1 MKSKIVLF
9 LILTFTAF
17 NLRTQQ
23 IEFIEEYSQKT
34 NQGSFFNLTLYDK
47 DTENPWKN
55 LFIDKNYDQIS
66 IFLDNLPVN
75 SKNKVFQ
82 EIIFQILT
90 SSKVFPKNRISDEQF
105 SFIFNK
111 IVDKLFIT
119 GRFNEIEFLYS
130 KYPKL
135 SNTSFVLQKMIEGNL
150 LRNRHTEA
158 CKILEKNFDE
168 NLLSLGKIMILC
180 NIINGKFDEAK
191 LGLQLLKE
199 QNNPGDLF
207 FIELAFSLM
216 SEENELDSKGLKK
229 TLNNLKEL
237 NPIIISSLQFA
248 DISPNFEQIEKFSIS
263 GLLSILSNPSVEREL
278 KIYCSEILLK
288 IGRIDAETLSDAYQ
302 LSRFKP
308 SEVESADK
316 IYKTLAP
323 NRARPLLFQAILR
336 DKKPETRFN
345 KIISLIKVSQSDNL
359 IKEISKLVD
368 ISDDLKSYVKSNEEA
383 VILSKLFQSRG
394 LYFDARDVLSK
405 NYKKPES
412 DYRKMAIELSEAM
425 QKSDTDFYRIGD
437 DLDLVKSIE
446 NQGSVS
452 LKKIIMIISLYLD
465 LNQEEIEKLQEISIA
480 KELKLS
486 GDDFKNLL
494 LAQKLSTDKDFFNSI
509 SLMFKIVGDEDF
521 ENLRI
526 IKIYTL
532 LTILKN
538 LGFENEFR
546 SLSERVLL

>member
-1 MKSKIVLF
+1 MKSKIVPFFFIIFIALNSR
-9 LILTFTAF
+9 A
-17 NLRTQQ
+17 QQ
-23 IEFIEEYSQKT
+23 IEFIEDYSQKT
-34 NQGSFFNLTLYDK
+34 NEVKFFNLSLYDK
-47 DTENPWKN
+47 DTENLWN
-55 LFIDKNYDQIS
+55 NIFIDKDYDQIS
-66 IFLDNLPVN
+66 LFLDNLPVN
-75 SKNKVFQ
+75 NKNKVFQ

-90 SSKVFPKNRISDEQF
+90 SSKIFPKNRISDEEF

-119 GRFNEIEFLYS
+119 GRFNEIELLYT

-135 SNTSFVLQKMIEGNL
+135 SNTSFVLQKIIEGNL

-168 NLLSLGKIMILC
+168 NLLNLGKIMIMC
-180 NIINGKFDEAK
+180 NILNSKFDEAK

-199 QNNPGDLF
+199 ENNPGDLF

-216 SEENELDSKGLKK
+216 SEENKLDSKGLKR
-229 TLNNLKEL
+229 TLDNLKEL

-278 KIYCSEILLK
+278 KIYCSEILVK
-288 IGRIDAETLSDAYQ
+288 IGRIDAETLSNAYQ

-308 SEVESADK
+308 SEIERANK

-359 IKEISKLVD
+359 IKEISKLID
-368 ISDDLKSYVKSNEEA
+368 ITDDLKVHVKSNEEA
-383 VILSKLFQSRG
+383 IVLSKIFQSRE
-394 LYFDARDVLSK
+394 LYLDARDVLSK

-425 QKSDTDFYRIGD
+425 RKSDTSFYRLEN

-446 NQGSVS
+446 NQESLY
-452 LKKIIMIISLYLD
+452 LKKIIMIISLYLN
-465 LNQEEIEKLQEISIA
+465 LNQEEIDKLQEISIS

-486 GDDFKNLL
+486 GNDFKNLL
-494 LAQKLSTDKDFFNSI
+494 LAQKLSTNKDYFNSV
-509 SLMFKIVGDEDF
+509 SLMFKIIGEDDF
-521 ENLRI
+521 EDLNI
-526 IKIYTL
+526 IKTYTL

-538 LGFENEFR
+538 LGLENEFR

>member
-9 LILTFTAF
+9 LIFTFIAF
-17 NLRTQQ
+17 NSRAQQ
-23 IEFIEEYSQKT
+23 IEFIEDYPKKI
-34 NQGSFFNLTLYDK
+34 NQTQFFKFSLYDK
-47 DTENPWKN
+47 DTENQWKN
-55 LFIDKNYDQIS
+55 IFIDKDYDQIS
-66 IFLDNLPVN
+66 LFLDNLPVN

-90 SSKVFPKNRISDEQF
+90 SSKIFPKNRISDKQY

-168 NLLSLGKIMILC
+168 NLLNLGKIMIMC
-180 NIINGKFDEAK
+180 NIINSKFDEAK

-216 SEENELDSKGLKK
+216 SEENKLDSKGLKK
-229 TLNNLKEL
+229 TLDNLKEL
-237 NPIIISSLQFA
+237 NPVIISSLQFA

-288 IGRIDAETLSDAYQ
+288 IGRIDAETLSNAYQ

-308 SEVESADK
+308 SEVERANK

-359 IKEISKLVD
+359 IKEISKLID
-368 ISDDLKSYVKSNEEA
+368 ITDDLKIHVKSNEEA
-383 VILSKLFQSRG
+383 NILSKLFQSRG
-394 LYFDARDVLSK
+394 LYFDAKDVLSK
-405 NYKKPES
+405 NYRKPES
-412 DYRKMAIELSEAM
+412 DYRKMAIELSEAI
-425 QKSDTDFYRIGD
+425 QKSDTSFYRVEN

-446 NQGSVS
+446 NQESLY
-452 LKKIIMIISLYLD
+452 LKKIIMIISLYLN
-465 LNQEEIEKLQEISIA
+465 LNQEEIEKLQEISIS

-494 LAQKLSTDKDFFNSI
+494 LAQKLSTNKDYFNSI
-509 SLMFKIVGDEDF
+509 SLMFKIVGEEDF
-521 ENLRI
+521 ENLNI
-526 IKIYTL
+526 IKTYTL

-538 LGFENEFR
+538 LGLENEFR

>member
-1 MKSKIVLF
+1 MKIKFFLF
-9 LILTFTAF
+9 LIITFTAF
-17 NLRTQQ
+17 NIRAQQ
-23 IEFIEEYSQKT
+23 IEFIEEYSAKT
-34 NQGSFFNLTLYDK
+34 NKVSFFNLSLYDK
-47 DTENPWKN
+47 DTESLWKN
-55 LFIDKNYDQIS
+55 LFIDKDYDQIS
-66 IFLDNLPVN
+66 LFLDNLPVN
-75 SKNKVFQ
+75 SKNEVLQ

-90 SSKVFPKNRISDEQF
+90 SNKVFTKNRISDEQF
-105 SFIFNK
+105 SLIFNK
-111 IVDKLFIT
+111 VIDKLFIT
-119 GRFNEIEFLYS
+119 GRFNEIEFFYS

-168 NLLSLGKIMILC
+168 NLLNLGKIMIMC
-180 NIINGKFDEAK
+180 NIINSKFDEAK

-229 TLNNLKEL
+229 TLDNLKEL

-248 DISPNFEQIEKFSIS
+248 DISPNFEQIQKFSIS

-278 KIYCSEILLK
+278 KIYCSEILVK

-308 SEVESADK
+308 SEVERAEK

-323 NRARPLLFQAILR
+323 NRARPLLYQAILR
-336 DKKPETRFN
+336 DKKPETRFD

-368 ISDDLKSYVKSNEEA
+368 ITEDLKVYVKSNEEA
-383 VILSKLFQSRG
+383 VILSKIFQSRG
-394 LYFDARDVLSK
+394 LYSDARDVLTK

-412 DYRKMAIELSEAM
+412 DYRKMAIELSEAL
-425 QKSDTDFYRIGD
+425 QKSDTNFYRIEN
-437 DLDLVKSIE
+437 DLDSVKSIE
-446 NQGSVS
+446 NQGSVF

-465 LNQEEIEKLQEISIA
+465 LNQEEIEKLQEISIS

-494 LAQKLSTDKDFFNSI
+494 LAQQLSTNKDFFNSI
-509 SLMFKIVGDEDF
+509 SLMFKIIDEDDF
-521 ENLRI
+521 ENLNI

-538 LGFENEFR
+538 LGFENEFK
-546 SLSERVLL
+546 SLSERILL

>member
-1 MKSKIVLF
+1 MKSKIVIF
-9 LILTFTAF
+9 LIITFISLNSRA
-17 NLRTQQ
+17 QQ
-23 IEFIEEYSQKT
+23 IDFIEDYSKKT
-34 NQGSFFNLTLYDK
+34 NQAQFFNLGLYDK
-47 DTENPWKN
+47 DTENLWKN
-55 LFIDKNYDQIS
+55 IFIDKDYDQIS
-66 IFLDNLPVN
+66 LFLDNLPVN

-90 SSKVFPKNRISDEQF
+90 SNKIFPKNKISDEQF

-111 IVDKLFIT
+111 IIDKLFIT

-135 SNTSFVLQKMIEGNL
+135 SNTSFVLQRMIEGNL

-168 NLLSLGKIMILC
+168 NLLKLGKIMIMC
-180 NIINGKFDEAK
+180 NILNSKFDEAK

-216 SEENELDSKGLKK
+216 SEENKLDSKGLKK
-229 TLNNLKEL
+229 TLDNLKEL

-278 KIYCSEILLK
+278 KIYCSEILVK
-288 IGRIDAETLSDAYQ
+288 IGRIDAETLSNAYQ

-308 SEVESADK
+308 SELERANK
-316 IYKTLAP
+316 IYKTLSP

-359 IKEISKLVD
+359 IKEISKLID
-368 ISDDLKSYVKSNEEA
+368 ITDDLKIHVKSSEDA
-383 VILSKLFQSRG
+383 TILSKLFQSRG
-394 LYFDARDVLSK
+394 LYFDAKDVLSK

-412 DYRKMAIELSEAM
+412 DYRKMAIELSEVM
-425 QKSDTDFYRIGD
+425 QKSDTSFYRVEN

-446 NQGSVS
+446 NQESLY
-452 LKKIIMIISLYLD
+452 LKKIIMIISLYLN
-465 LNQEEIEKLQEISIA
+465 LNQEEIEKLQEISIS

-494 LAQKLSTDKDFFNSI
+494 LALKLSTNKDYFNSI
-509 SLMFKIVGDEDF
+509 SLMFRIVGEEDF
-521 ENLRI
+521 ENLNI
-526 IKIYTL
+526 IKTYTL
-532 LTILKN
+532 LSILKN
-538 LGFENEFR
+538 LGLENEFR

>member
-425 QKSDTDFYRIGD
+425 QKSDTDFYRIAD

>member
-1 MKSKIVLF
+1 LKSKIVLF

-425 QKSDTDFYRIGD
+425 QKSDTDFYRIAD

>member
-9 LILTFTAF
+9 LIIIFISLNSRA
-17 NLRTQQ
+17 QQ
-23 IEFIEEYSQKT
+23 IDFIDDYSKKT
-34 NQGSFFNLTLYDK
+34 NQAQFFNLSLYDK
-47 DTENPWKN
+47 DTENLWKN
-55 LFIDKNYDQIS
+55 IFIDKDYDQIS
-66 IFLDNLPVN
+66 LFLDNLPVN
-75 SKNKVFQ
+75 SKDKVFQ

-90 SSKVFPKNRISDEQF
+90 SNKIFPKNKISDEQF

-111 IVDKLFIT
+111 IIDKLFIT

-135 SNTSFVLQKMIEGNL
+135 SNTSFVLQRMIEGNL

-168 NLLSLGKIMILC
+168 NLLKLGKIMIMC
-180 NIINGKFDEAK
+180 NIINSKFDEAK

-216 SEENELDSKGLKK
+216 SEENKLDSKGLKK
-229 TLNNLKEL
+229 TLDNLKEL

-278 KIYCSEILLK
+278 KIYCSEILVK
-288 IGRIDAETLSDAYQ
+288 IGRIDAETLSNAYQ

-308 SEVESADK
+308 SELERANK
-316 IYKTLAP
+316 IYKTLSP

-359 IKEISKLVD
+359 IKEISKLID
-368 ISDDLKSYVKSNEEA
+368 ITDDLKIHVKSNEEA
-383 VILSKLFQSRG
+383 TILSKLFQSRG
-394 LYFDARDVLSK
+394 LYFDAKDVLSK

-425 QKSDTDFYRIGD
+425 QKSDTSFYRVD
-437 DLDLVKSIE
+437 NDLDLVKSIE
-446 NQGSVS
+446 NQESLY
-452 LKKIIMIISLYLD
+452 LKKIIMIISLYLN
-465 LNQEEIEKLQEISIA
+465 LNQEEIEKLQEISIS

-494 LAQKLSTDKDFFNSI
+494 LALKLSTNKDYFNSI
-509 SLMFKIVGDEDF
+509 SLMFRIVGEEDF
-521 ENLRI
+521 ENLNI
-526 IKIYTL
+526 IKTYTL
-532 LTILKN
+532 LSILKN
-538 LGFENEFR
+538 LGLENEFR

>member
-9 LILTFTAF
+9 LIIIFISLNSRA
-17 NLRTQQ
+17 QQ
-23 IEFIEEYSQKT
+23 IDFIDDYSKKT
-34 NQGSFFNLTLYDK
+34 NQAQFFNLSLYDK
-47 DTENPWKN
+47 DTENLWKN
-55 LFIDKNYDQIS
+55 IFIDKDYDQIS
-66 IFLDNLPVN
+66 LFLDNLPVN
-75 SKNKVFQ
+75 SKDKVFQ

-90 SSKVFPKNRISDEQF
+90 SNKIFPKNRISDEQF

-111 IVDKLFIT
+111 IIDKLFIT

-135 SNTSFVLQKMIEGNL
+135 SNTSFVLQRMIEGNL

-168 NLLSLGKIMILC
+168 NLLKLGKIMIMC
-180 NIINGKFDEAK
+180 NIINSKFDEAK

-216 SEENELDSKGLKK
+216 SEENKLDSKGLKK
-229 TLNNLKEL
+229 TLDNLKEL

-278 KIYCSEILLK
+278 KIYCSEILVK
-288 IGRIDAETLSDAYQ
+288 IGRIDAETLSNAYQ

-308 SEVESADK
+308 SELERANK
-316 IYKTLAP
+316 IYKTLSP

-359 IKEISKLVD
+359 IKEISKLID
-368 ISDDLKSYVKSNEEA
+368 ITDDLKIHVKSSEDA
-383 VILSKLFQSRG
+383 TILSKLFQSRG
-394 LYFDARDVLSK
+394 LYFDAKDVLSK

-425 QKSDTDFYRIGD
+425 QKSDTSFYRVD
-437 DLDLVKSIE
+437 NDLDLVKSIE
-446 NQGSVS
+446 NQESLY
-452 LKKIIMIISLYLD
+452 LKKIIMIISLYLN
-465 LNQEEIEKLQEISIA
+465 LNQEEIEKLQEISIS

-494 LAQKLSTDKDFFNSI
+494 LALKLSTNKDYFNSI
-509 SLMFKIVGDEDF
+509 SLMFKIVGEEDF
-521 ENLRI
+521 ENLNI
-526 IKIYTL
+526 IKTYTL
-532 LTILKN
+532 LSILKN
-538 LGFENEFR
+538 LGLENEFR

>member
-1 MKSKIVLF
+1 MKIKFFLF
-9 LILTFTAF
+9 LIITFTAF
-17 NLRTQQ
+17 NIRAQQ
-23 IEFIEEYSQKT
+23 IEFIEEYSAKT
-34 NQGSFFNLTLYDK
+34 NKVSFFNLSLYDK
-47 DTENPWKN
+47 DTESLWKN
-55 LFIDKNYDQIS
+55 LFIDKDYDQIS
-66 IFLDNLPVN
+66 LFLDNLPVN
-75 SKNKVFQ
+75 SKNEVLQ

-90 SSKVFPKNRISDEQF
+90 SNKVFTKNRISDEQF
-105 SFIFNK
+105 SLIFNK
-111 IVDKLFIT
+111 VIDKLFIT
-119 GRFNEIEFLYS
+119 GRFNEIEFFYS

-168 NLLSLGKIMILC
+168 NLLNLGKIMIMC
-180 NIINGKFDEAK
+180 NIINSKFDEAK

-229 TLNNLKEL
+229 TLDNLKEL

-248 DISPNFEQIEKFSIS
+248 DISPNFEQIQKFSIS

-278 KIYCSEILLK
+278 KIYCSEILVK

-308 SEVESADK
+308 SEVERAEK

-323 NRARPLLFQAILR
+323 NRARPLLYQAILR
-336 DKKPETRFN
+336 DKKPETRFD

-368 ISDDLKSYVKSNEEA
+368 ITEDLKVYVKSNEEA
-383 VILSKLFQSRG
+383 VILSKIFQSRG
-394 LYFDARDVLSK
+394 LYSDARDVLTK

-412 DYRKMAIELSEAM
+412 DYRKMAIELSEAL
-425 QKSDTDFYRIGD
+425 QKSDTNFYRIEN
-437 DLDLVKSIE
+437 DLDSVKSIE
-446 NQGSVS
+446 NQGSVF

-465 LNQEEIEKLQEISIA
+465 LNQEEIEKLQEISIS

-486 GDDFKNLL
+486 GDDFRNLL
-494 LAQKLSTDKDFFNSI
+494 LAQQLSTNKDFFNSI
-509 SLMFKIVGDEDF
+509 SLMFKIVGEDDF
-521 ENLRI
+521 ENLNI

-538 LGFENEFR
+538 LGLENEFK
-546 SLSERVLL
+546 SLSERILL

>member
-1 MKSKIVLF
+1 MKIKFFLF
-9 LILTFTAF
+9 LIITFTAF
-17 NLRTQQ
+17 NIRAQQ
-23 IEFIEEYSQKT
+23 IEFIEEYSAKT
-34 NQGSFFNLTLYDK
+34 NKVSFFNLSLYDK
-47 DTENPWKN
+47 DTESLWKN
-55 LFIDKNYDQIS
+55 LFIDKDYDQIS
-66 IFLDNLPVN
+66 LFLDNLPVN
-75 SKNKVFQ
+75 SKNEVLQ

-90 SSKVFPKNRISDEQF
+90 SNKVFTKNRISDEQF
-105 SFIFNK
+105 SLIFNK
-111 IVDKLFIT
+111 VIDKLFIT
-119 GRFNEIEFLYS
+119 GRFNEIEFFYS

-168 NLLSLGKIMILC
+168 NLLNLGKIMIMC
-180 NIINGKFDEAK
+180 NIINSKFDEAK

-229 TLNNLKEL
+229 TLDNLKEL

-248 DISPNFEQIEKFSIS
+248 DISPNFEQIQKFSIS

-278 KIYCSEILLK
+278 KIYCSEILVK

-308 SEVESADK
+308 SEVERAEK

-323 NRARPLLFQAILR
+323 NRARPLLYQAILR
-336 DKKPETRFN
+336 DKKPETRFD

-368 ISDDLKSYVKSNEEA
+368 ITEDLKVYVKSNEEA
-383 VILSKLFQSRG
+383 VILSKIFQSRG
-394 LYFDARDVLSK
+394 LYSDARDVLTK

-412 DYRKMAIELSEAM
+412 DYRKMAIELSEAL
-425 QKSDTDFYRIGD
+425 QKSDTNFYRIEN
-437 DLDLVKSIE
+437 DLDSVKSIE
-446 NQGSVS
+446 NQGSVF

-465 LNQEEIEKLQEISIA
+465 LNQEEIEKLQEISIS

-494 LAQKLSTDKDFFNSI
+494 LAQQLSTNKDFFNSI
-509 SLMFKIVGDEDF
+509 SLMFKIVGEDDF
-521 ENLRI
+521 ENLNI

-538 LGFENEFR
+538 LGLENEFK
-546 SLSERVLL
+546 SLSERILL

>member
-1 MKSKIVLF
+1 MKSKIVPFFFIIFIALNSR
-9 LILTFTAF
+9 A
-17 NLRTQQ
+17 QQ
-23 IEFIEEYSQKT
+23 IEFIEDYSQKT
-34 NQGSFFNLTLYDK
+34 NQVKFFNLSLYDK
-47 DTENPWKN
+47 DTENLWN
-55 LFIDKNYDQIS
+55 NIFIDKDYDQIS
-66 IFLDNLPVN
+66 LFLDNLPVN
-75 SKNKVFQ
+75 NKNKVFQ

-90 SSKVFPKNRISDEQF
+90 SSKIFPKNRISDEEF

-119 GRFNEIEFLYS
+119 GRFNEIELLYT

-135 SNTSFVLQKMIEGNL
+135 SNTSFVLQKIIEGNL

-168 NLLSLGKIMILC
+168 NLLNLGKIMIMC
-180 NIINGKFDEAK
+180 NILNSKFDEAK

-199 QNNPGDLF
+199 ENNPGDLF

-216 SEENELDSKGLKK
+216 SEENKLDSKGLKR
-229 TLNNLKEL
+229 TLDNLKEL

-278 KIYCSEILLK
+278 KIYCSEILVK
-288 IGRIDAETLSDAYQ
+288 IGRIDAETLSNAYQ

-308 SEVESADK
+308 SEVERASK
-316 IYKTLAP
+316 VYKTLAP

-359 IKEISKLVD
+359 IKEISKLID
-368 ISDDLKSYVKSNEEA
+368 ITDDLKVHVKSNEEA
-383 VILSKLFQSRG
+383 IVLSKIFQSRE
-394 LYFDARDVLSK
+394 LYLDARDVLSK

-425 QKSDTDFYRIGD
+425 RKSDTSFYRLEN

-446 NQGSVS
+446 NQESLY
-452 LKKIIMIISLYLD
+452 LKKIIMIISLYLN
-465 LNQEEIEKLQEISIA
+465 LNQEEIDKLQEISIS

-486 GDDFKNLL
+486 GNDFKNLL
-494 LAQKLSTDKDFFNSI
+494 LAQKLSTNKDYFNSV
-509 SLMFKIVGDEDF
+509 SLMFKIIGEDDF
-521 ENLRI
+521 EDLNI
-526 IKIYTL
+526 IKTYTL

-538 LGFENEFR
+538 LGLENEFR

>member
-9 LILTFTAF
+9 FIFTFIAF
-17 NLRTQQ
+17 NSRAQQ
-23 IEFIEEYSQKT
+23 IEFIEDYPKKT
-34 NQGSFFNLTLYDK
+34 NQTQFFKFSLYDK
-47 DTENPWKN
+47 DTENQWKN
-55 LFIDKNYDQIS
+55 IFIDKGYDQIS
-66 IFLDNLPVN
+66 LFLDNLPVN

-90 SSKVFPKNRISDEQF
+90 SSKIFPKNRISDKQY

-168 NLLSLGKIMILC
+168 NLLNLGKIMIMC
-180 NIINGKFDEAK
+180 NIINSKFDEAK

-216 SEENELDSKGLKK
+216 SEENKLDSKGLKK
-229 TLNNLKEL
+229 TLDNLKEL
-237 NPIIISSLQFA
+237 NPVIISSLQFA

-288 IGRIDAETLSDAYQ
+288 IGRIDAETLSNAYQ

-308 SEVESADK
+308 SEVERANK

-359 IKEISKLVD
+359 IKEISKLID
-368 ISDDLKSYVKSNEEA
+368 ITDDLKIHVNSNEEA
-383 VILSKLFQSRG
+383 NILSKLFQSRG
-394 LYFDARDVLSK
+394 LYFDAKDVLSK
-405 NYKKPES
+405 NYRKPES
-412 DYRKMAIELSEAM
+412 DYRKMAIELSEAI
-425 QKSDTDFYRIGD
+425 QKSDTSFYRVEN

-446 NQGSVS
+446 NQESLY
-452 LKKIIMIISLYLD
+452 LKKIIMIISLYLN
-465 LNQEEIEKLQEISIA
+465 LNQEEIEKLQEISIS

-494 LAQKLSTDKDFFNSI
+494 LAQKLSTNKDYFNSI
-509 SLMFKIVGDEDF
+509 SLMFKIVGEEDF
-521 ENLRI
+521 ENLNI
-526 IKIYTL
+526 IKTYTL

-538 LGFENEFR
+538 LGLENEFR
-546 SLSERVLL
+546 SLSERLLL

>member
-9 LILTFTAF
+9 FIFTFIAF
-17 NLRTQQ
+17 NSIAQQ
-23 IEFIEEYSQKT
+23 IEFIEDYPKKT
-34 NQGSFFNLTLYDK
+34 NQTQFFKFILYDK
-47 DTENPWKN
+47 DTENQWKN
-55 LFIDKNYDQIS
+55 IFIDKDYDQIS
-66 IFLDNLPVN
+66 LFLDNLPVN

-90 SSKVFPKNRISDEQF
+90 SSKIFPKNRISDKQY

-168 NLLSLGKIMILC
+168 NLLNLGKIMIMC
-180 NIINGKFDEAK
+180 NIINSKFDEAK

-216 SEENELDSKGLKK
+216 SEENKLDSKGLKK
-229 TLNNLKEL
+229 NLDNLKEL
-237 NPIIISSLQFA
+237 NPLIISSLQFA

-288 IGRIDAETLSDAYQ
+288 IGRIDAETLSNAYQ

-308 SEVESADK
+308 SEVERANK

-359 IKEISKLVD
+359 IKEISKLID
-368 ISDDLKSYVKSNEEA
+368 ITDDLKIHVKSNEEA
-383 VILSKLFQSRG
+383 DILSKLFQSRG
-394 LYFDARDVLSK
+394 LYFDAKDVLSK
-405 NYKKPES
+405 NYRKPES
-412 DYRKMAIELSEAM
+412 DYRKMAIELSEAI
-425 QKSDTDFYRIGD
+425 QKSDTSFYRVEN

-446 NQGSVS
+446 NQESLY
-452 LKKIIMIISLYLD
+452 LKKIIMIISLYLN
-465 LNQEEIEKLQEISIA
+465 LNQEEIEKLQEISIS

-494 LAQKLSTDKDFFNSI
+494 LAQKLSTDKDYFNSI
-509 SLMFKIVGDEDF
+509 SLMFKIVGEEDF
-521 ENLRI
+521 ENLNI
-526 IKIYTL
+526 IKTYTL

-538 LGFENEFR
+538 LGLENEFR
-546 SLSERVLL
+546 SLSERLLL

>member
-9 LILTFTAF
+9 FIFTFIVF
-17 NLRTQQ
+17 NSRAQQ
-23 IEFIEEYSQKT
+23 IEFIEDYPKKT
-34 NQGSFFNLTLYDK
+34 NQTQFFKFSLYDK
-47 DTENPWKN
+47 DTENQWKN
-55 LFIDKNYDQIS
+55 IFIDKDYDQIS
-66 IFLDNLPVN
+66 LFLDNLPVN

-90 SSKVFPKNRISDEQF
+90 SSKIFPKNRISDKQY

-168 NLLSLGKIMILC
+168 NLLNLGKIMIMC
-180 NIINGKFDEAK
+180 NIINSKFDEAK

-216 SEENELDSKGLKK
+216 SEENKLDSKGLKK
-229 TLNNLKEL
+229 TLDNLKEL
-237 NPIIISSLQFA
+237 NPVIISSLQFA

-288 IGRIDAETLSDAYQ
+288 IGRIDAETLSNAYQ

-308 SEVESADK
+308 SEVERANK

-359 IKEISKLVD
+359 IKEISKLID
-368 ISDDLKSYVKSNEEA
+368 ITDDLKIHVKSNEEA
-383 VILSKLFQSRG
+383 NILSKLFQSRG
-394 LYFDARDVLSK
+394 LYFDAKDVLSK
-405 NYKKPES
+405 NYRKPES
-412 DYRKMAIELSEAM
+412 DYRKMAIELSEAI
-425 QKSDTDFYRIGD
+425 QKSDTSFYRVEN

-446 NQGSVS
+446 NQESLY
-452 LKKIIMIISLYLD
+452 LKKIIMIISLYLN
-465 LNQEEIEKLQEISIA
+465 LNQEEIEKLQEISIS

-494 LAQKLSTDKDFFNSI
+494 LAQKLSTNKDYFNSI
-509 SLMFKIVGDEDF
+509 SLMFKIVGEEDF
-521 ENLRI
+521 ENLNI
-526 IKIYTL
+526 IKTYTL
-532 LTILKN
+532 LSILKN
-538 LGFENEFR
+538 LGLENEFR

>member
-1 MKSKIVLF
+1 MKSKIVIF
-9 LILTFTAF
+9 LIITFISLNSRA
-17 NLRTQQ
+17 QQ
-23 IEFIEEYSQKT
+23 IDFIEDYSKKT
-34 NQGSFFNLTLYDK
+34 NQAQFFNLGLYDK
-47 DTENPWKN
+47 DTENLWKN
-55 LFIDKNYDQIS
+55 IFIDKDYDQIS
-66 IFLDNLPVN
+66 LFLDNLPVN

-90 SSKVFPKNRISDEQF
+90 SNKIFPKNKISDEQF

-111 IVDKLFIT
+111 IIDKLFIT

-135 SNTSFVLQKMIEGNL
+135 SNTSFVLQRMIEGNL

-168 NLLSLGKIMILC
+168 NLLKLGKIMIMC
-180 NIINGKFDEAK
+180 NILNSKFDEAK

-216 SEENELDSKGLKK
+216 SEENKLDSKGLKK
-229 TLNNLKEL
+229 TLDNLKEL

-278 KIYCSEILLK
+278 KIYCSEILVK
-288 IGRIDAETLSDAYQ
+288 IGRIDAETLSNAYQ

-308 SEVESADK
+308 SELERANK

-359 IKEISKLVD
+359 IKEISKLID
-368 ISDDLKSYVKSNEEA
+368 ITDDLKIHVKSSEDA
-383 VILSKLFQSRG
+383 TILSKLFQSRG
-394 LYFDARDVLSK
+394 LYFDAKDVLSK

-425 QKSDTDFYRIGD
+425 QKSDTSFYRVD
-437 DLDLVKSIE
+437 NDLDLVKSIE
-446 NQGSVS
+446 NQESLY
-452 LKKIIMIISLYLD
+452 LKKIIMIISLYLN
-465 LNQEEIEKLQEISIA
+465 LNQEEIEKLQEISIS

-494 LAQKLSTDKDFFNSI
+494 LALKLSTNKDYFNSI
-509 SLMFKIVGDEDF
+509 SLMFRIVGEDDF
-521 ENLRI
+521 ENLNI
-526 IKIYTL
+526 IKTYTL
-532 LTILKN
+532 LSILKN
-538 LGFENEFR
+538 LGLENEFR

>member
-9 LILTFTAF
+9 LIIIFISLNSRA
-17 NLRTQQ
+17 QQ
-23 IEFIEEYSQKT
+23 IDFIDDYSKKT
-34 NQGSFFNLTLYDK
+34 NQAQFFNLSLYDK
-47 DTENPWKN
+47 DTENLWKN
-55 LFIDKNYDQIS
+55 IFIDKDYDQIS
-66 IFLDNLPVN
+66 LFLDNLPVN

-90 SSKVFPKNRISDEQF
+90 SNKIFPKNKISDEQF

-111 IVDKLFIT
+111 IIDKLFIT

-135 SNTSFVLQKMIEGNL
+135 SNTSFVLQRMIEGNL

-168 NLLSLGKIMILC
+168 NLLKLGKIMIMC
-180 NIINGKFDEAK
+180 NIINSKFDEAK

-216 SEENELDSKGLKK
+216 SEENKLDSKGLKK
-229 TLNNLKEL
+229 TLDNLKEL

-278 KIYCSEILLK
+278 KIYCSEILVK
-288 IGRIDAETLSDAYQ
+288 IGRIDAETLSNAYQ

-308 SEVESADK
+308 SELERANK
-316 IYKTLAP
+316 IYKTLSP

-359 IKEISKLVD
+359 IKEISKLID
-368 ISDDLKSYVKSNEEA
+368 ITDDLKIHVKSSEDA
-383 VILSKLFQSRG
+383 TILSKLFQSRG
-394 LYFDARDVLSK
+394 LYFDAKDVLSK

-425 QKSDTDFYRIGD
+425 QKSDTSFYRVEN

-446 NQGSVS
+446 NQESLY
-452 LKKIIMIISLYLD
+452 LKKIIMIISLYLN
-465 LNQEEIEKLQEISIA
+465 LNQEEIEKLQEISIS

-494 LAQKLSTDKDFFNSI
+494 LALKLSTNKDYFNSI
-509 SLMFKIVGDEDF
+509 SLMFRIVGEEDF
-521 ENLRI
+521 ENLNI
-526 IKIYTL
+526 IKTYTL
-532 LTILKN
+532 LSILKN
-538 LGFENEFR
+538 LGLENEFR

>member
-9 LILTFTAF
+9 LIIIFIAF
-17 NLRTQQ
+17 NSRAQQ
-23 IEFIEEYSQKT
+23 IEFIEDYSQKR
-34 NQGSFFNLTLYDK
+34 NQVEFFNLSLYDK
-47 DTENPWKN
+47 DTENLWKN
-55 LFIDKNYDQIS
+55 IFIDKDYDQIS
-66 IFLDNLPVN
+66 VFLDNLPVN

-90 SSKVFPKNRISDEQF
+90 SSKLFPKKRVSDEQF
-105 SFIFNK
+105 SFIYNK
-111 IVDKLFIT
+111 IVDKLFVT

-168 NLLSLGKIMILC
+168 NLLNLGKIMIMC
-180 NIINGKFDEAK
+180 NIINSKFDEAK

-216 SEENELDSKGLKK
+216 SEENKLDSKGLKK
-229 TLNNLKEL
+229 TLDNLKEL

-278 KIYCSEILLK
+278 KIYCSEILVK
-288 IGRIDAETLSDAYQ
+288 IGRIDAETLSNAYQ
-302 LSRFKP
+302 LSRFEP
-308 SEVESADK
+308 SEVERANK

-359 IKEISKLVD
+359 IKEISKLID
-368 ISDDLKSYVKSNEEA
+368 ITDDLKIHVNSNEEA
-383 VILSKLFQSRG
+383 IILSKLFQSRG
-394 LYFDARDVLSK
+394 LYFDALDILSK

-412 DYRKMAIELSEAM
+412 DYRKIAIELSEAM
-425 QKSDTDFYRIGD
+425 QKSDTSFYRVEN

-446 NQGSVS
+446 NQESLY
-452 LKKIIMIISLYLD
+452 LKKIIMIISLYLN
-465 LNQEEIEKLQEISIA
+465 LNQEEIEKLQEISIS

-486 GDDFKNLL
+486 GNDFKNLL
-494 LAQKLSTDKDFFNSI
+494 MAQKLSTNKDYFNSI

-521 ENLRI
+521 ENLNI
-526 IKIYTL
+526 IKTYTL

-538 LGFENEFR
+538 LGLENEFR

>member
-9 LILTFTAF
+9 FIFTFIAF
-17 NLRTQQ
+17 NSRAQQ
-23 IEFIEEYSQKT
+23 IEFIEDYPKKT
-34 NQGSFFNLTLYDK
+34 NQTQFFKFILYDK
-47 DTENPWKN
+47 DTENQWKN
-55 LFIDKNYDQIS
+55 IFIDKDYDQIS
-66 IFLDNLPVN
+66 LFLDNLPVN

-90 SSKVFPKNRISDEQF
+90 SSKIFPKNRISDKQY

-168 NLLSLGKIMILC
+168 NLLNLGKIMIMC
-180 NIINGKFDEAK
+180 NIINSKFDEAK

-216 SEENELDSKGLKK
+216 SEENKLDSKGLKK
-229 TLNNLKEL
+229 TLDNLKEL
-237 NPIIISSLQFA
+237 NPLIISSLQFA

-288 IGRIDAETLSDAYQ
+288 IGRIDAETLSNAYQ

-308 SEVESADK
+308 SEVERANK

-359 IKEISKLVD
+359 IKEISKLID
-368 ISDDLKSYVKSNEEA
+368 ITDDLKIHVKSNEEA
-383 VILSKLFQSRG
+383 NILSKLFQSRG
-394 LYFDARDVLSK
+394 LYFDAKEVLSK
-405 NYKKPES
+405 NYRKPES
-412 DYRKMAIELSEAM
+412 DYRKMAIELSEAI
-425 QKSDTDFYRIGD
+425 QKSDTSFYRVEN

-446 NQGSVS
+446 NQESLY
-452 LKKIIMIISLYLD
+452 LKKIIMIISLYLN
-465 LNQEEIEKLQEISIA
+465 LNQEEIEKLQEISIS

-494 LAQKLSTDKDFFNSI
+494 LAQKLSTDKDYFNSI
-509 SLMFKIVGDEDF
+509 SLMFKIVGEEDF
-521 ENLRI
+521 ENLNI
-526 IKIYTL
+526 IKTYTL

-538 LGFENEFR
+538 LGLENEFR
-546 SLSERVLL
+546 SLSERLLL

>member
-1 MKSKIVLF
+1 MKIKFFLF
-9 LILTFTAF
+9 LIITFTAF
-17 NLRTQQ
+17 NIRAQQ
-23 IEFIEEYSQKT
+23 IEFIEEYSAKT
-34 NQGSFFNLTLYDK
+34 NKVSFFNLSLYDN
-47 DTENPWKN
+47 DTESLWKN
-55 LFIDKNYDQIS
+55 LFIDKDYDQIS
-66 IFLDNLPVN
+66 LFLDNLPVN
-75 SKNKVFQ
+75 SKNEVLQ

-90 SSKVFPKNRISDEQF
+90 SNKVFTKNRISDEQF
-105 SFIFNK
+105 SLIFNK
-111 IVDKLFIT
+111 VIDKLFIT
-119 GRFNEIEFLYS
+119 GRFNEIEFFYS
-130 KYPKL
+130 NYPKL

-168 NLLSLGKIMILC
+168 NLLNLGKIMIMC
-180 NIINGKFDEAK
+180 NIINSKFDEAK

-229 TLNNLKEL
+229 TLDNLKEL

-248 DISPNFEQIEKFSIS
+248 DISPNFEQIQKFSIS

-278 KIYCSEILLK
+278 KIYCSEILVK

-308 SEVESADK
+308 SEVERAEK

-323 NRARPLLFQAILR
+323 NRARPLLYQAILR
-336 DKKPETRFN
+336 DKKPETRFD

-368 ISDDLKSYVKSNEEA
+368 ITEDLKVYVKSNEEA
-383 VILSKLFQSRG
+383 VILSKIFQSRG
-394 LYFDARDVLSK
+394 LYSDARDVLTK

-412 DYRKMAIELSEAM
+412 DYRKIAIELSEAM
-425 QKSDTDFYRIGD
+425 QKSDTNFYRIEN

-446 NQGSVS
+446 NQGSVF

-465 LNQEEIEKLQEISIA
+465 LNQEEIEKLQEISIS

-494 LAQKLSTDKDFFNSI
+494 LAQQLSTNKDFFNSI
-509 SLMFKIVGDEDF
+509 SLMFKIIDEDDF
-521 ENLRI
+521 ENLNI

-538 LGFENEFR
+538 LGLENEFK
-546 SLSERVLL
+546 SLSERILL

>member
-1 MKSKIVLF
+1 MKIKFFLF
-9 LILTFTAF
+9 LIITFTAF
-17 NLRTQQ
+17 NIRAQQ
-23 IEFIEEYSQKT
+23 IEFIEEYSAKT
-34 NQGSFFNLTLYDK
+34 NKVSFFNLSLYDK
-47 DTENPWKN
+47 DTESLWKN
-55 LFIDKNYDQIS
+55 LFIDKDYDQIS
-66 IFLDNLPVN
+66 LFLDNLPVN
-75 SKNKVFQ
+75 SKNKVLQ

-90 SSKVFPKNRISDEQF
+90 SNKVFAKNRISDEQF
-105 SFIFNK
+105 SLIFNK
-111 IVDKLFIT
+111 VIDKLFVT
-119 GRFNEIEFLYS
+119 GRFNEIEFFYS
-130 KYPKL
+130 NYPKL

-168 NLLSLGKIMILC
+168 NLLNLGKIMIMC
-180 NIINGKFDEAK
+180 NIINSKFDEAK

-229 TLNNLKEL
+229 TLDDLKEL

-278 KIYCSEILLK
+278 KIYCSEILVK

-308 SEVESADK
+308 SEVERAQK

-323 NRARPLLFQAILR
+323 NRARPLLYQAILR
-336 DKKPETRFN
+336 DKKPETRFD

-368 ISDDLKSYVKSNEEA
+368 ITEDLKVYVKSNEEA
-383 VILSKLFQSRG
+383 VILSKIFQSRG
-394 LYFDARDVLSK
+394 LYSDARDVLTK

-412 DYRKMAIELSEAM
+412 DYRKMAIELSEAL
-425 QKSDTDFYRIGD
+425 QKSDTNFYRIEN
-437 DLDLVKSIE
+437 DLDSVKSIE
-446 NQGSVS
+446 NQGSVF

-465 LNQEEIEKLQEISIA
+465 LNQEEIEKLQEISIS

-486 GDDFKNLL
+486 GDDFRNLL
-494 LAQKLSTDKDFFNSI
+494 LAQQLSTNKDFFNSI
-509 SLMFKIVGDEDF
+509 SLMFKIVGEDDF
-521 ENLRI
+521 ENLNI

-538 LGFENEFR
+538 LGLENEFK
-546 SLSERVLL
+546 SLSERILL

>member
-9 LILTFTAF
+9 FIFTFIAF
-17 NLRTQQ
+17 NSRAQQ
-23 IEFIEEYSQKT
+23 IEFIEDYPKKT
-34 NQGSFFNLTLYDK
+34 NQTQFFKFILYDK
-47 DTENPWKN
+47 DTENQWEN
-55 LFIDKNYDQIS
+55 IFIDKDYDQIS
-66 IFLDNLPVN
+66 LFLDNLPVN

-90 SSKVFPKNRISDEQF
+90 SSKIFPKNIISDKQY

-168 NLLSLGKIMILC
+168 NLLNLGKIMIMC
-180 NIINGKFDEAK
+180 NIINSKFDEAK

-216 SEENELDSKGLKK
+216 SEENKLDSKGLKK
-229 TLNNLKEL
+229 TLDNLKEL
-237 NPIIISSLQFA
+237 NPLIISSLQFA

-288 IGRIDAETLSDAYQ
+288 IGRIDAETLSNAYQ

-308 SEVESADK
+308 SEVERANK

-359 IKEISKLVD
+359 IKEISKLID
-368 ISDDLKSYVKSNEEA
+368 ITDDLKIHVKSNEEA
-383 VILSKLFQSRG
+383 NILSKLFQSRG
-394 LYFDARDVLSK
+394 LYFDAKEVLSK
-405 NYKKPES
+405 NYRKPES
-412 DYRKMAIELSEAM
+412 DYRKMAIELSEAI
-425 QKSDTDFYRIGD
+425 QKSDTSFYRVEN

-446 NQGSVS
+446 NQESLY
-452 LKKIIMIISLYLD
+452 LKKIIMIISLYLN
-465 LNQEEIEKLQEISIA
+465 LNQEEIEKLQEISIS

-494 LAQKLSTDKDFFNSI
+494 LAQKLSTDKDYFNSI
-509 SLMFKIVGDEDF
+509 SLMFKIVGEEDF
-521 ENLRI
+521 ENLNI
-526 IKIYTL
+526 IKTYTL

-538 LGFENEFR
+538 LGLENEFR
-546 SLSERVLL
+546 SLSERLLL

>member
-9 LILTFTAF
+9 FIFTFIAF
-17 NLRTQQ
+17 NSRAQQ
-23 IEFIEEYSQKT
+23 IEFIEDYPKKT
-34 NQGSFFNLTLYDK
+34 NQTQFFKFILYDK
-47 DTENPWKN
+47 DTENQWKN
-55 LFIDKNYDQIS
+55 IFIDKDYDQIS
-66 IFLDNLPVN
+66 LFLDNLPVN
-75 SKNKVFQ
+75 NKNKVFQ

-90 SSKVFPKNRISDEQF
+90 SSKIFPKNRISDKQF

-168 NLLSLGKIMILC
+168 NLLNLGKIMIMC
-180 NIINGKFDEAK
+180 NIINSKFDEAK

-216 SEENELDSKGLKK
+216 SEENKLDSKGLKK
-229 TLNNLKEL
+229 TLDNLKEL
-237 NPIIISSLQFA
+237 NPLIISSLQFA

-288 IGRIDAETLSDAYQ
+288 IGRIDAETLSNAYQ

-308 SEVESADK
+308 SEVERANK

-359 IKEISKLVD
+359 IKEISKLID
-368 ISDDLKSYVKSNEEA
+368 ITDDLKIHVKSNEEA
-383 VILSKLFQSRG
+383 NILSKLFQSRG
-394 LYFDARDVLSK
+394 LYFDAKDVLTK
-405 NYKKPES
+405 NYRKPES
-412 DYRKMAIELSEAM
+412 DYRKMAIELSEAI
-425 QKSDTDFYRIGD
+425 QKSDTSFYRVEN

-446 NQGSVS
+446 NQESLY
-452 LKKIIMIISLYLD
+452 LKKIIMIISLYLN
-465 LNQEEIEKLQEISIA
+465 LNQEEIEKLQEISIS

-494 LAQKLSTDKDFFNSI
+494 LAQKLSANKDHFNSI
-509 SLMFKIVGDEDF
+509 SLMFKIVGEEDF
-521 ENLRI
+521 ENLNI
-526 IKIYTL
+526 IKTYTL

-538 LGFENEFR
+538 LGLENEFR
-546 SLSERVLL
+546 SLSERLLL

>member
-1 MKSKIVLF
+1 MKSKIVPFFFIIFIALNSR
-9 LILTFTAF
+9 A
-17 NLRTQQ
+17 QQ
-23 IEFIEEYSQKT
+23 IEFIEDYSQKT
-34 NQGSFFNLTLYDK
+34 NQLKFFNLSLYDK
-47 DTENPWKN
+47 DTENLWN
-55 LFIDKNYDQIS
+55 NIFIDKDYDQIS
-66 IFLDNLPVN
+66 LFLDNLPVN
-75 SKNKVFQ
+75 NKNKVFQ

-90 SSKVFPKNRISDEQF
+90 SSKIFPKNRISDEEF

-119 GRFNEIEFLYS
+119 GRFNEIELLYT

-135 SNTSFVLQKMIEGNL
+135 SNTSFVLQKIIEGNL

-158 CKILEKNFDE
+158 CKILEKNFGE
-168 NLLSLGKIMILC
+168 NLLNLGKIMIMC
-180 NIINGKFDEAK
+180 NIINSKFDEAK

-216 SEENELDSKGLKK
+216 SEENKLDSKGLKK
-229 TLNNLKEL
+229 TLDNLKEL

-278 KIYCSEILLK
+278 KIYCSEILVK
-288 IGRIDAETLSDAYQ
+288 IGRIDAETLSNAYQ

-308 SEVESADK
+308 SEVERASK
-316 IYKTLAP
+316 VYKTLAP

-345 KIISLIKVSQSDNL
+345 KIISLIKVSKSDNL
-359 IKEISKLVD
+359 IKEISNLID
-368 ISDDLKSYVKSNEEA
+368 ISDDLKVHVKSNEEA
-383 VILSKLFQSRG
+383 IILSKLFQSRG
-394 LYFDARDVLSK
+394 LYSEAKDVLSK

-412 DYRKMAIELSEAM
+412 DYRKIAIELSEAM
-425 QKSDTDFYRIGD
+425 QKSDTSFYRIEN
-437 DLDLVKSIE
+437 DLELVKSIE
-446 NQGSVS
+446 NQGSLY

-494 LAQKLSTDKDFFNSI
+494 FAQKLSTNKDYFNSI
-509 SLMFKIVGDEDF
+509 SLMFKIVGEEDF
-521 ENLRI
+521 ENLNI

-538 LGFENEFR
+538 LGLENEFR

>member
-1 MKSKIVLF
+1 MKSKIVPFFFIIFIALNSR
-9 LILTFTAF
+9 A
-17 NLRTQQ
+17 QQ
-23 IEFIEEYSQKT
+23 IEFIEDYSQKT
-34 NQGSFFNLTLYDK
+34 NQVKFFNLSLYDK
-47 DTENPWKN
+47 DTENLWN
-55 LFIDKNYDQIS
+55 NIFIDKDYDQIS
-66 IFLDNLPVN
+66 LFLDNLPIN
-75 SKNKVFQ
+75 NKNKVFQ

-90 SSKVFPKNRISDEQF
+90 SSKIFPKNRISDEEF

-119 GRFNEIEFLYS
+119 GRFNEIELLYT

-168 NLLSLGKIMILC
+168 NLLNLGKIMIMC
-180 NIINGKFDEAK
+180 NILNSKFDEAK

-199 QNNPGDLF
+199 ENNPGDLF

-216 SEENELDSKGLKK
+216 SEENKLDTKGLKR
-229 TLNNLKEL
+229 TLDNLKEL

-248 DISPNFEQIEKFSIS
+248 DISPSFEQIEKFSIS

-278 KIYCSEILLK
+278 KIYCSEILVK
-288 IGRIDAETLSDAYQ
+288 IGRIDAETLSNAYQ

-308 SEVESADK
+308 SEVERANK
-316 IYKTLAP
+316 IYRTLSP

-359 IKEISKLVD
+359 IKEISKLID
-368 ISDDLKSYVKSNEEA
+368 ITDDLKIHVKSNEEA
-383 VILSKLFQSRG
+383 IILSKVFQSRG
-394 LYFDARDVLSK
+394 LYFDAVDVLSK

-425 QKSDTDFYRIGD
+425 RKSDTSFYRIEN

-446 NQGSVS
+446 NQESLY
-452 LKKIIMIISLYLD
+452 LKKIIMIISLYLN
-465 LNQEEIEKLQEISIA
+465 LNQEEIDKLQEISIS

-486 GDDFKNLL
+486 GNDFKNLL
-494 LAQKLSTDKDFFNSI
+494 LAQKLSTNKDYFNSV
-509 SLMFKIVGDEDF
+509 SLMFKIIGEDDF
-521 ENLRI
+521 EDLNI
-526 IKIYTL
+526 IKTYTL

-538 LGFENEFR
+538 LGLENEFR

>member
-1 MKSKIVLF
+1 MKSKIVPFFFIIFIALSSR
-9 LILTFTAF
+9 A
-17 NLRTQQ
+17 QQ
-23 IEFIEEYSQKT
+23 IEFIEDYSQKT
-34 NQGSFFNLTLYDK
+34 NQVKFFNLSLYDK
-47 DTENPWKN
+47 DTENLWN
-55 LFIDKNYDQIS
+55 NIFIDKDYDQIS
-66 IFLDNLPVN
+66 LFLDNLPVN
-75 SKNKVFQ
+75 NKNKVFQ

-90 SSKVFPKNRISDEQF
+90 SSKIFPKNRISDEEF

-119 GRFNEIEFLYS
+119 GRFNEIELLYT

-135 SNTSFVLQKMIEGNL
+135 SNTSFVLQKIIEGNL

-168 NLLSLGKIMILC
+168 NLLNLGKIMIMC
-180 NIINGKFDEAK
+180 NILNSKFDEAK

-199 QNNPGDLF
+199 ENNPGDLF

-216 SEENELDSKGLKK
+216 SEENKLDSKGLKR
-229 TLNNLKEL
+229 TLDNLKEL

-278 KIYCSEILLK
+278 KIYCSEILVK
-288 IGRIDAETLSDAYQ
+288 IGRIDAETLSNAYQ

-308 SEVESADK
+308 SEIERANK

-359 IKEISKLVD
+359 IKEISKLID
-368 ISDDLKSYVKSNEEA
+368 ITDDLKVHVKSNEEA
-383 VILSKLFQSRG
+383 IVLSKIFQSRE
-394 LYFDARDVLSK
+394 LYLDARDVLSK

-425 QKSDTDFYRIGD
+425 RKSDTSFYRLEN

-446 NQGSVS
+446 NQESLY
-452 LKKIIMIISLYLD
+452 LKKIIMIISLYLN
-465 LNQEEIEKLQEISIA
+465 LNQEEIDKLQEISIS

-486 GDDFKNLL
+486 GNDFKNLL
-494 LAQKLSTDKDFFNSI
+494 LAQKLSTNKDYFNSV
-509 SLMFKIVGDEDF
+509 SLMFKIIGEDDF
-521 ENLRI
+521 EDLNI
-526 IKIYTL
+526 IKTYTL

-538 LGFENEFR
+538 LGLENEFR

>member
-1 MKSKIVLF
+1 MKSKIVIF
-9 LILTFTAF
+9 LIITFISLNSRA
-17 NLRTQQ
+17 QQ
-23 IEFIEEYSQKT
+23 IDFIDDYSKKT
-34 NQGSFFNLTLYDK
+34 NQAQFFNLSLYDK
-47 DTENPWKN
+47 DTENLWKN
-55 LFIDKNYDQIS
+55 IFIDKDYDQIS
-66 IFLDNLPVN
+66 LFLDNLPVN
-75 SKNKVFQ
+75 SKDKVFQ

-90 SSKVFPKNRISDEQF
+90 SNKIFPKNRISDEQF

-111 IVDKLFIT
+111 IIDKLFIT

-135 SNTSFVLQKMIEGNL
+135 SNTSFVLQRMIEGNL

-168 NLLSLGKIMILC
+168 NLLKLGKIMIMC
-180 NIINGKFDEAK
+180 NILNSKFDEAK

-216 SEENELDSKGLKK
+216 SEENKLDSKGLKK
-229 TLNNLKEL
+229 TLDNLKEL

-278 KIYCSEILLK
+278 KIYCSEILVK
-288 IGRIDAETLSDAYQ
+288 IGRIDAETLSNAYQ

-308 SEVESADK
+308 SELERANK

-345 KIISLIKVSQSDNL
+345 KIISFIKVSQSDNL
-359 IKEISKLVD
+359 IKEISKLID
-368 ISDDLKSYVKSNEEA
+368 ITDDLKIHVKSNEEA
-383 VILSKLFQSRG
+383 TILSKLFQSRG
-394 LYFDARDVLSK
+394 LYFDAKDVLSK

-425 QKSDTDFYRIGD
+425 QKSDTSFYRVD
-437 DLDLVKSIE
+437 NDLDLVKSIE
-446 NQGSVS
+446 NQESLY
-452 LKKIIMIISLYLD
+452 LKKIIMIISLYLN
-465 LNQEEIEKLQEISIA
+465 LNQEEIEKLQEISIS

-494 LAQKLSTDKDFFNSI
+494 LALKLSTNKDYFNSI
-509 SLMFKIVGDEDF
+509 SLMFRIVGEEDF
-521 ENLRI
+521 ENLNI
-526 IKIYTL
+526 IKTYTL
-532 LTILKN
+532 LSILKN
-538 LGFENEFR
+538 LGLENEFR
-546 SLSERVLL
+546 SLSERLLL

>member
-9 LILTFTAF
+9 LIIIFIAF
-17 NLRTQQ
+17 NSRAQQ
-23 IEFIEEYSQKT
+23 IEFIEDYSQKR
-34 NQGSFFNLTLYDK
+34 NQVEFFNLSLYDK
-47 DTENPWKN
+47 DTENLWKN
-55 LFIDKNYDQIS
+55 IFIDKDYDQIS
-66 IFLDNLPVN
+66 VFLDNLPVN

-90 SSKVFPKNRISDEQF
+90 SSKIFPKKRISDEQF
-105 SFIFNK
+105 NFIFNK
-111 IVDKLFIT
+111 IVDKLFVT

-168 NLLSLGKIMILC
+168 NLLNLGKIMIMC
-180 NIINGKFDEAK
+180 NIINSKFDEAK

-216 SEENELDSKGLKK
+216 SEENKLDSKGLKK
-229 TLNNLKEL
+229 TLDNLKEL

-278 KIYCSEILLK
+278 KIYCSEILVK
-288 IGRIDAETLSDAYQ
+288 IGRIDAETLSNAYQ
-302 LSRFKP
+302 LSRFEP
-308 SEVESADK
+308 SEVERANK

-359 IKEISKLVD
+359 IKEISKLID
-368 ISDDLKSYVKSNEEA
+368 ITDDLKIHVKSNEEA
-383 VILSKLFQSRG
+383 IILSKLFQSRG
-394 LYFDARDVLSK
+394 LYFDALDILSK

-412 DYRKMAIELSEAM
+412 DYRKIAIELSEAM
-425 QKSDTDFYRIGD
+425 QKSDTSFYRVEN

-446 NQGSVS
+446 NQESLY
-452 LKKIIMIISLYLD
+452 LKKIIMIISLYLN
-465 LNQEEIEKLQEISIA
+465 LNQEEIEKLQEISIS

-486 GDDFKNLL
+486 GNDFKNLL
-494 LAQKLSTDKDFFNSI
+494 MAQKLSTNKDYFNSI

-521 ENLRI
+521 ENLNI
-526 IKIYTL
+526 IKTYTL

-538 LGFENEFR
+538 LGLENEFR

>member
-9 LILTFTAF
+9 LIITFIAF
-17 NLRTQQ
+17 NSRAQQ
-23 IEFIEEYSQKT
+23 IEFIEDYSKKT
-34 NQGSFFNLTLYDK
+34 NQVQFFKFSLYDK
-47 DTENPWKN
+47 DTENLWEN
-55 LFIDKNYDQIS
+55 IFIDKDYDQIS
-66 IFLDNLPVN
+66 LFLDNLPVN

-90 SSKVFPKNRISDEQF
+90 SSKLFPKNKISDEQF

-135 SNTSFVLQKMIEGNL
+135 SNTSFVLQKIIEGNL

-168 NLLSLGKIMILC
+168 NLLNLGKIMIMC
-180 NIINGKFDEAK
+180 NILNSKFDEAK

-199 QNNPGDLF
+199 ENNPGDLF

-216 SEENELDSKGLKK
+216 SEENKLDSKGLKK
-229 TLNNLKEL
+229 TLDNLKEL

-278 KIYCSEILLK
+278 KIYCSEILVK
-288 IGRIDAETLSDAYQ
+288 IGRIDAETLSNAYQ

-308 SEVESADK
+308 SEVERANK
-316 IYKTLAP
+316 IYKTLSP

-359 IKEISKLVD
+359 TKEISKLID
-368 ISDDLKSYVKSNEEA
+368 ITDDLKVHVKSNEEA
-383 VILSKLFQSRG
+383 IVLSKIFQSRE
-394 LYFDARDVLSK
+394 LYLDARDVLSK

-425 QKSDTDFYRIGD
+425 RKSDTSFYRLEN

-446 NQGSVS
+446 NQESLF
-452 LKKIIMIISLYLD
+452 LKKIIMIISLYLN
-465 LNQEEIEKLQEISIA
+465 LNQEEIDKLQEISIS

-486 GDDFKNLL
+486 GNDFKNLL
-494 LAQKLSTDKDFFNSI
+494 LAQKLSTNKDYFNSV
-509 SLMFKIVGDEDF
+509 SLMFKIIGEDDF
-521 ENLRI
+521 EDLNI
-526 IKIYTL
+526 IKTYTL

-538 LGFENEFR
+538 LGLENEFR

>member
-1 MKSKIVLF
+1 MKIKFFLF
-9 LILTFTAF
+9 LIITFTAF
-17 NLRTQQ
+17 NIRAQQ
-23 IEFIEEYSQKT
+23 IEFIEEYSAKT
-34 NQGSFFNLTLYDK
+34 NKVSFFNLSLYDK
-47 DTENPWKN
+47 DTESLWKN
-55 LFIDKNYDQIS
+55 LFIDKDYDQIS
-66 IFLDNLPVN
+66 LFLDNLPVN
-75 SKNKVFQ
+75 SKNEVLQ

-90 SSKVFPKNRISDEQF
+90 SNKVFTKNRISDEQF
-105 SFIFNK
+105 SLIFNK
-111 IVDKLFIT
+111 VIDKLFIT
-119 GRFNEIEFLYS
+119 GRFNEIEFFYS

-168 NLLSLGKIMILC
+168 NLLNLGKIMIMC
-180 NIINGKFDEAK
+180 NIINSKFDEAK

-229 TLNNLKEL
+229 TLDNLKEL

-248 DISPNFEQIEKFSIS
+248 DISPNFEQIQKFSIS

-278 KIYCSEILLK
+278 KIYCSEILVK

-308 SEVESADK
+308 SEVERAEK

-323 NRARPLLFQAILR
+323 NRARPLLYQAILR
-336 DKKPETRFN
+336 DKKPETRFD

-368 ISDDLKSYVKSNEEA
+368 ITEDLKVYVKSNEEA
-383 VILSKLFQSRG
+383 VILSKIFQSRG
-394 LYFDARDVLSK
+394 LYSDARDVLTK

-412 DYRKMAIELSEAM
+412 DYRKMAIELSEAL
-425 QKSDTDFYRIGD
+425 QKSDTNFYRIEN
-437 DLDLVKSIE
+437 DLDSVKSIE
-446 NQGSVS
+446 NQGSVF

-465 LNQEEIEKLQEISIA
+465 LNQEEIEKLQEISIS

-494 LAQKLSTDKDFFNSI
+494 LAQQLSINKDFFNSI
-509 SLMFKIVGDEDF
+509 SLMFKIIDEDDF
-521 ENLRI
+521 ENLNI

-538 LGFENEFR
+538 LGLENEFK
-546 SLSERVLL
+546 SLSERILL

>member
-1 MKSKIVLF
+1 MKSKIVPFFFIIFIALNSR
-9 LILTFTAF
+9 A
-17 NLRTQQ
+17 QQ
-23 IEFIEEYSQKT
+23 IEFIEDFSQKT
-34 NQGSFFNLTLYDK
+34 NQVKFFNLSLYDK
-47 DTENPWKN
+47 DTENLWN
-55 LFIDKNYDQIS
+55 NIFIDKDYDQIS
-66 IFLDNLPVN
+66 LFLDNLPVN
-75 SKNKVFQ
+75 NKNKVFQ

-90 SSKVFPKNRISDEQF
+90 SSKIFPKNRISDEEF

-119 GRFNEIEFLYS
+119 GRFNEIELLYT

-135 SNTSFVLQKMIEGNL
+135 SNTSFVLQKIIEGNL

-168 NLLSLGKIMILC
+168 NLLNLGKIMIMC
-180 NIINGKFDEAK
+180 NILNSKFDEAK

-199 QNNPGDLF
+199 ENNPGDLF

-216 SEENELDSKGLKK
+216 SEENKLDSKGLKR
-229 TLNNLKEL
+229 TLDNLKEL

-278 KIYCSEILLK
+278 KIYCSEILVK
-288 IGRIDAETLSDAYQ
+288 IGRIDAETLSNAYQ

-308 SEVESADK
+308 SEVERASK
-316 IYKTLAP
+316 VYKTLAP

-359 IKEISKLVD
+359 IKEISKLID
-368 ISDDLKSYVKSNEEA
+368 ITDDLKVHVKSNEEA
-383 VILSKLFQSRG
+383 IVLSKIFQSRE
-394 LYFDARDVLSK
+394 LYSDARDVLSK

-425 QKSDTDFYRIGD
+425 RKSDTSFYRLEN

-446 NQGSVS
+446 NQESLY
-452 LKKIIMIISLYLD
+452 LKKIIMIISLYLN
-465 LNQEEIEKLQEISIA
+465 LNQEEIDKLQEISIS

-486 GDDFKNLL
+486 GNDFKNLL
-494 LAQKLSTDKDFFNSI
+494 LAQKLSTNKDYFNSV
-509 SLMFKIVGDEDF
+509 SLMFKIIGEDDF
-521 ENLRI
+521 EDLNI
-526 IKIYTL
+526 IKTYTL

-538 LGFENEFR
+538 LGLENEFR

>member
-1 MKSKIVLF
+1 MKSKIVIF
-9 LILTFTAF
+9 LIITFISLNSRA
-17 NLRTQQ
+17 QQ
-23 IEFIEEYSQKT
+23 IDFIEDYSKKT
-34 NQGSFFNLTLYDK
+34 NQAQFFNLGLYDK
-47 DTENPWKN
+47 DTENLWKN
-55 LFIDKNYDQIS
+55 IFIDKDYDQIS
-66 IFLDNLPVN
+66 LFLDNLPVN
-75 SKNKVFQ
+75 SKDKVFQ

-90 SSKVFPKNRISDEQF
+90 SNKIFPKNRISDEQF

-111 IVDKLFIT
+111 IIDKLFIT

-135 SNTSFVLQKMIEGNL
+135 SNTSFVLQRMIEGNL

-168 NLLSLGKIMILC
+168 NLLKLGKIMIMC
-180 NIINGKFDEAK
+180 NIINSKFDEAK

-216 SEENELDSKGLKK
+216 SEENKLDSKGLKK
-229 TLNNLKEL
+229 TLDNLKEL

-278 KIYCSEILLK
+278 KIYCSEILVK
-288 IGRIDAETLSDAYQ
+288 IGRIDAETLSNAYQ

-308 SEVESADK
+308 SELERANK

-345 KIISLIKVSQSDNL
+345 KIISFIKVSQSDNL
-359 IKEISKLVD
+359 IKEISKLID
-368 ISDDLKSYVKSNEEA
+368 ITDDLKIHVKSNEEA
-383 VILSKLFQSRG
+383 TILSKLFQSRG
-394 LYFDARDVLSK
+394 LYFDAKDVLSK

-425 QKSDTDFYRIGD
+425 QKSDTSFYRVD
-437 DLDLVKSIE
+437 NDLDLVKSIE
-446 NQGSVS
+446 NQESLY
-452 LKKIIMIISLYLD
+452 LKKIIMIISLYLN
-465 LNQEEIEKLQEISIA
+465 LNQEEIEKLQEISIS

-494 LAQKLSTDKDFFNSI
+494 LALKLSTNKDYFNSI
-509 SLMFKIVGDEDF
+509 SLMFRIVGEEDF
-521 ENLRI
+521 ENLNI
-526 IKIYTL
+526 IKTYTL
-532 LTILKN
+532 LSILKN
-538 LGFENEFR
+538 LGLENEFR
-546 SLSERVLL
+546 SLSERLLL

>member
-9 LILTFTAF
+9 FIFTFIAF
-17 NLRTQQ
+17 NSIAQQ
-23 IEFIEEYSQKT
+23 IEFIEDYPKKT
-34 NQGSFFNLTLYDK
+34 NQTQFFKFILYDK
-47 DTENPWKN
+47 DTENQWKN
-55 LFIDKNYDQIS
+55 IFIDKDYDQIS
-66 IFLDNLPVN
+66 LFLDNLPVN

-90 SSKVFPKNRISDEQF
+90 SSKIFPKNRISDKQY

-168 NLLSLGKIMILC
+168 NLLNLGKIMIMC
-180 NIINGKFDEAK
+180 NIINSKFDEAK

-216 SEENELDSKGLKK
+216 SEENKLDSKGLKK
-229 TLNNLKEL
+229 NLDNLKEL
-237 NPIIISSLQFA
+237 NPLIISSLQFA

-288 IGRIDAETLSDAYQ
+288 IGRIDAETLSNAYQ

-308 SEVESADK
+308 SEVERANK

-359 IKEISKLVD
+359 IKEISKLID
-368 ISDDLKSYVKSNEEA
+368 ITDDLKIHVKSNEEA
-383 VILSKLFQSRG
+383 NILSKLFQSRG
-394 LYFDARDVLSK
+394 LYFDAKEVLSK
-405 NYKKPES
+405 NYRKPES
-412 DYRKMAIELSEAM
+412 DYRKMAIELSEAI
-425 QKSDTDFYRIGD
+425 QKSDTSFYRVEN

-446 NQGSVS
+446 NQESLY
-452 LKKIIMIISLYLD
+452 LKKIIMIISLYLN
-465 LNQEEIEKLQEISIA
+465 LNQEEIEKLQEISIS

-494 LAQKLSTDKDFFNSI
+494 LAQKLSTDKDYFNSI
-509 SLMFKIVGDEDF
+509 SLMFKIVGEEDF
-521 ENLRI
+521 ENLNI
-526 IKIYTL
+526 IKTYTL

-538 LGFENEFR
+538 LGLENEFR
-546 SLSERVLL
+546 SLSERLLL

>member
-9 LILTFTAF
+9 FIFTFIAF
-17 NLRTQQ
+17 NSIAQQ
-23 IEFIEEYSQKT
+23 IEFIEDYPKKT
-34 NQGSFFNLTLYDK
+34 NQTQFFKFTLYDK
-47 DTENPWKN
+47 DTENQWKN
-55 LFIDKNYDQIS
+55 IFIDKDYDQIS
-66 IFLDNLPVN
+66 LFLDNLPVN

-90 SSKVFPKNRISDEQF
+90 SSKIFPKNRISDKQY

-168 NLLSLGKIMILC
+168 NLLNLGKIMIMC
-180 NIINGKFDEAK
+180 NIINSKFDEAK

-216 SEENELDSKGLKK
+216 SEENKLDSKGLKK
-229 TLNNLKEL
+229 TLDNLKEL
-237 NPIIISSLQFA
+237 NPLIISSLQFA

-288 IGRIDAETLSDAYQ
+288 IGRIDAETLSNAYQ

-308 SEVESADK
+308 SEVERANK

-359 IKEISKLVD
+359 IKEISKLID
-368 ISDDLKSYVKSNEEA
+368 ITDDLKIHVKSNEEA
-383 VILSKLFQSRG
+383 NILSKLFQSRG
-394 LYFDARDVLSK
+394 LYFDAKEVLSK
-405 NYKKPES
+405 NYRKPES
-412 DYRKMAIELSEAM
+412 DYRKMAIELSEAI
-425 QKSDTDFYRIGD
+425 QKSDTSFYRVEN

-446 NQGSVS
+446 NQESLY
-452 LKKIIMIISLYLD
+452 LKKIIMIISLYLN
-465 LNQEEIEKLQEISIA
+465 LNQEEIEKLQEISIS

-494 LAQKLSTDKDFFNSI
+494 LAQKLSTDKDYFNSI
-509 SLMFKIVGDEDF
+509 SLMFKIVGEEDF
-521 ENLRI
+521 ENLNI
-526 IKIYTL
+526 IKTYTL

-538 LGFENEFR
+538 LGLENEFR
-546 SLSERVLL
+546 SLSERLLL

>member
-9 LILTFTAF
+9 LIIIFIAF
-17 NLRTQQ
+17 NSRAQQ
-23 IEFIEEYSQKT
+23 IEFIEDYSQKR
-34 NQGSFFNLTLYDK
+34 NQVEFFNLSLYDK
-47 DTENPWKN
+47 DTENLWKN
-55 LFIDKNYDQIS
+55 IFIDKDYDQIS

-90 SSKVFPKNRISDEQF
+90 SSKIFPKKRISDEQF
-105 SFIFNK
+105 NFIFNK
-111 IVDKLFIT
+111 IVDKLFVT

-168 NLLSLGKIMILC
+168 NLLNLGKIMIMC
-180 NIINGKFDEAK
+180 NIINSKFDEAK

-216 SEENELDSKGLKK
+216 SEENKLDSKGLKK
-229 TLNNLKEL
+229 TLDNLKEL

-278 KIYCSEILLK
+278 KIYCSEILVK
-288 IGRIDAETLSDAYQ
+288 IGRIDAETLSNAYQ
-302 LSRFKP
+302 LSRFEP
-308 SEVESADK
+308 SEVERASK

-359 IKEISKLVD
+359 IKEISKLID
-368 ISDDLKSYVKSNEEA
+368 ITDDLKIHVKSNEEA
-383 VILSKLFQSRG
+383 IILSKLFQSRG
-394 LYFDARDVLSK
+394 LYFDALDILSK

-412 DYRKMAIELSEAM
+412 DYRKIAIELSEAM
-425 QKSDTDFYRIGD
+425 QKSDTSFYRVEN

-446 NQGSVS
+446 NQESLY
-452 LKKIIMIISLYLD
+452 LKKIIMIISLYLN
-465 LNQEEIEKLQEISIA
+465 LNQEEIEKLQEISIS

-494 LAQKLSTDKDFFNSI
+494 MAQKLSTNKDYFNSI

-521 ENLRI
+521 ENLNI
-526 IKIYTL
+526 IKTYTL

-538 LGFENEFR
+538 LGLENEFR
-546 SLSERVLL
+546 SLSERVLI

>member
-1 MKSKIVLF
+1 MKSKIVPFFFIIFIALNSR
-9 LILTFTAF
+9 A
-17 NLRTQQ
+17 QQ
-23 IEFIEEYSQKT
+23 IEFIEDYSQKT
-34 NQGSFFNLTLYDK
+34 NQVKFFNLSLYDK
-47 DTENPWKN
+47 DTENLWN
-55 LFIDKNYDQIS
+55 NIFIDKDYDQIS
-66 IFLDNLPVN
+66 LFLDNLPVN
-75 SKNKVFQ
+75 NKNKVFQ

-90 SSKVFPKNRISDEQF
+90 SSKIFPKNRISDEEF

-119 GRFNEIEFLYS
+119 GRFNEIELLYT

-135 SNTSFVLQKMIEGNL
+135 SNTSFVLQKIIEGNL

-168 NLLSLGKIMILC
+168 NLLNLGKIMIMC
-180 NIINGKFDEAK
+180 NILNSKFDEAK

-199 QNNPGDLF
+199 ENNPGDLF

-216 SEENELDSKGLKK
+216 SEENKLDSKGLKR
-229 TLNNLKEL
+229 TLDNLKEL

-278 KIYCSEILLK
+278 KIYCSEILVK
-288 IGRIDAETLSDAYQ
+288 IGRIDAETLSNAYQ

-308 SEVESADK
+308 SEIERANK

-359 IKEISKLVD
+359 IKEISKLID
-368 ISDDLKSYVKSNEEA
+368 ITDDLKVHVKSNEEA
-383 VILSKLFQSRG
+383 IVLSKIFQSRE
-394 LYFDARDVLSK
+394 LYLDARDVLSK

-412 DYRKMAIELSEAM
+412 DYRKMAIELSEAI
-425 QKSDTDFYRIGD
+425 QKSDTSFYRVEN

-446 NQGSVS
+446 NQESLY
-452 LKKIIMIISLYLD
+452 LKKIIMIISLYLN
-465 LNQEEIEKLQEISIA
+465 LNQEEIDKLQEISIS

-486 GDDFKNLL
+486 GNDFKNLL
-494 LAQKLSTDKDFFNSI
+494 LAQKLSTNKDYFNSV
-509 SLMFKIVGDEDF
+509 SLMFKIIGEDDF
-521 ENLRI
+521 EDLNI
-526 IKIYTL
+526 IKTYTL

-538 LGFENEFR
+538 LGLENEFR

>member
-1 MKSKIVLF
+1 MKSKIVPFFFIIFIALNSR
-9 LILTFTAF
+9 A
-17 NLRTQQ
+17 QQ
-23 IEFIEEYSQKT
+23 IEFIEDYSQKT
-34 NQGSFFNLTLYDK
+34 NQVKFFNLSLYDK
-47 DTENPWKN
+47 DTENLWN
-55 LFIDKNYDQIS
+55 NIFIDKDYDQIS
-66 IFLDNLPVN
+66 LFLDNLPVN
-75 SKNKVFQ
+75 NKNKVFQ

-90 SSKVFPKNRISDEQF
+90 SSKIFPKNRISDEEF

-119 GRFNEIEFLYS
+119 GRFNEIELLYT

-135 SNTSFVLQKMIEGNL
+135 SNTSFVLQKIIEGNL

-168 NLLSLGKIMILC
+168 NLLNLGKIMIMC
-180 NIINGKFDEAK
+180 NILNSKFDEAK

-199 QNNPGDLF
+199 ENNPGDLF

-216 SEENELDSKGLKK
+216 SEENKLDSKGLKR
-229 TLNNLKEL
+229 TLDNLKEL

-278 KIYCSEILLK
+278 KIYCSEILVK
-288 IGRIDAETLSDAYQ
+288 IGRIDAETLSNAYQ

-308 SEVESADK
+308 SEIERANK

-359 IKEISKLVD
+359 IKEISKLID
-368 ISDDLKSYVKSNEEA
+368 ITDDLKVHVKSNEEA
-383 VILSKLFQSRG
+383 IVLSKIFQSRE
-394 LYFDARDVLSK
+394 LYLDARDVLSK

-425 QKSDTDFYRIGD
+425 RKSDTSFYRLEN

-446 NQGSVS
+446 NQESLY
-452 LKKIIMIISLYLD
+452 LKKIIMIISLYLN
-465 LNQEEIEKLQEISIA
+465 LNQEEIDKLQEISIS

-486 GDDFKNLL
+486 GNDFKNLL
-494 LAQKLSTDKDFFNSI
+494 LAQKLSTNKDYFNSV
-509 SLMFKIVGDEDF
+509 SLMFKIIGEDDF
-521 ENLRI
+521 EDLNI
-526 IKIYTL
+526 IKTYTL

-538 LGFENEFR
+538 LGLENEFR